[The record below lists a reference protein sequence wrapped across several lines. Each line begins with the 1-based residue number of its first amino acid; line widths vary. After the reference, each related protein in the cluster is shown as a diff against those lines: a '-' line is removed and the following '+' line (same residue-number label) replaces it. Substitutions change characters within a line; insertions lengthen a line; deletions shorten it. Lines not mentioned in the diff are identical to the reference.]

1 MNHDAF
7 EPNLRFHEMPT
18 TRALLLA
25 TALCVPIIA
34 PNAYAQSRQPWSI
47 QGSALYTAQDL
58 GGTAGTVG
66 GIGFE
71 AQARRTFPSWSVGAG
86 VQYSRHTSGPDAL
99 GLTGL
104 FIEPRYVP
112 PVTAGPFAPYLAGRL
127 VYLRGSLDADLIEGS
142 GSSSGFALGAG
153 AGLIYPLT
161 RRVNFDIGGAVL
173 HQSLGNITLDDANET
188 EIEFPSFFGFVVKAG
203 LSIGFESATSNA
215 ARLLRR

>member
-1 MNHDAF
+1 M
-7 EPNLRFHEMPT
+7 RV
-18 TRALLLA
+18 LLLPA
-25 TALCVPIIA
+25 VLCLTLVA
-34 PNAYAQSRQPWSI
+34 PNADAQSRQPWSI
-47 QGSALYTAQDL
+47 QGSVLYTAQDL

-71 AQARRTFPSWSVGAG
+71 AQARRTFPGWSVGVG
-86 VQYSRHTSGPDAL
+86 GQYSRHTSGPDAL
-99 GLTGL
+99 GLTGI

-127 VYLRGSLDADLIEGS
+127 VYLRGSLDADQIEGS

-188 EIEFPSFFGFVVKAG
+188 EIEFPSFFGFVLKAG
-203 LSIGFESATSNA
+203 LSVGFESASNA
-215 ARLLRR
+215 ARLFSR